1 METISGSQELGEGRD
16 EGGRNRW
23 STGDFKGSETAL
35 CGSVMLESI
44 YPNPQDVL
52 HQE

>member
-1 METISGSQELGEGRD
+1 METISGSQVLRDGRD

-23 STGDFKGSETAL
+23 DFKGSETAL